1 MTTILSVRKDGK
13 VVRGVGTGRACRTAV
28 SFFVFCVTGPPVTSG
43 ARVPEHVRRR
53 PSDAGL
59 AGHEA
64 KCTKGK
70 AGGEVGS
77 GFSVATVPL
86 GVGSPCRCSRPGV
99 SVGVCP
105 SACVCARGCAT
116 TDTNRLDG

>member
-77 GFSVATVPL
+77 GTSVATVPL
-86 GVGSPCRCSRPGV
+86 GVGTGLETVPMQ
-99 SVGVCP
+99 P
-105 SACVCARGCAT
+105 SCCVRRRVCARVGVPPRILT
-116 TDTNRLDG
+116 G